1 MEAAEAAA
9 RTLPHRA
16 DFTGW
21 IEVPGRGEYRLALG
35 ALKQLAHDMGLSPG
49 NKIVTAAM
57 ERRSGAFCSA
67 FLRGLFDADGSVQ
80 GQQTKGVSVRLAQSD
95 LDTLEAAQR
104 ILLRL
109 GIVATIYKQRRQEGF
124 KRLPDG
130 KGGHES
136 YAVRDQHELV
146 ISGDNLFVYRDRI
159 GFSDTVKSTT
169 LNHLLA
175 NYRRAP
181 NREYFCATVEAVE
194 EAEAAEVFDAAVPGL
209 NAFDANGLWAH
220 NCGEQPLP
228 PYGACLLGSI
238 NLAKLVKNPFDEN
251 ATLDEDELAR
261 LTRTAVRMLDNVID
275 ISRFPLE
282 AQRAEARAKRRIG
295 LGVTG
300 LADALIFCRVRYG
313 SPESLK
319 LIDRWLSVLCHAAY
333 DASADIAAEKGAFPL
348 FDREEFLARP
358 FVQRLPQTIRDKI
371 AAHGI
376 RNGLVTSIAPTGTI
390 SLFADNVSSG
400 IEPVFAYSFTRH
412 VLRADGTRSEE
423 RVSDYAW
430 RAFRARFGEDA
441 TLPDYFVSAQELSP
455 DDHLAVQAVA
465 QKHIDSSISKTINV
479 PQSISFEAFKD
490 VYLKAYETG
499 CKGCTTYR
507 PNAITGA
514 VLETPI
520 ESKNIETKPIENA
533 DQPSLPL
540 PVQKGAG
547 DVVYM
552 TRPLDRPELLTGQTY
567 KIKWQDSDHAFYITV
582 NDIEQD
588 GRRRPFEIFINS
600 KNMEAYAWT
609 LALTRMVSA
618 VFRRGGDV
626 SFVVDE
632 LKAVFDPRGGQWMGG
647 RYVPSLLAAIGEVIE
662 RHLVATGFMTPR
674 DSVLPREERRAVA
687 MAAEGAPARYCPRC
701 SSPSFV
707 KIEGCDTCLSCGYSR
722 CG

>member
-1 MEAAEAAA
+1 QRTVNGADERPGIRGVMEAAEAAA

-57 ERRSGAFCSA
+57 ERRSSAFCSA

-130 KGGHES
+130 KGGHKS

-282 AQRAEARAKRRIG
+282 AQRAEAMAKRRIG

-358 FVQRLPQTIRDKI
+358 F
-371 AAHGI
+371 
-376 RNGLVTSIAPTGTI
+376 
-390 SLFADNVSSG
+390 
-400 IEPVFAYSFTRH
+400 
-412 VLRADGTRSEE
+412 
-423 RVSDYAW
+423 
-430 RAFRARFGEDA
+430 
-441 TLPDYFVSAQELSP
+441 
-455 DDHLAVQAVA
+455 
-465 QKHIDSSISKTINV
+465 
-479 PQSISFEAFKD
+479 
-490 VYLKAYETG
+490 
-499 CKGCTTYR
+499 
-507 PNAITGA
+507 
-514 VLETPI
+514 
-520 ESKNIETKPIENA
+520 
-533 DQPSLPL
+533 
-540 PVQKGAG
+540 
-547 DVVYM
+547 
-552 TRPLDRPELLTGQTY
+552 
-567 KIKWQDSDHAFYITV
+567 
-582 NDIEQD
+582 
-588 GRRRPFEIFINS
+588 
-600 KNMEAYAWT
+600 
-609 LALTRMVSA
+609 
-618 VFRRGGDV
+618 
-626 SFVVDE
+626 
-632 LKAVFDPRGGQWMGG
+632 
-647 RYVPSLLAAIGEVIE
+647 
-662 RHLVATGFMTPR
+662 
-674 DSVLPREERRAVA
+674 
-687 MAAEGAPARYCPRC
+687 
-701 SSPSFV
+701 
-707 KIEGCDTCLSCGYSR
+707 
-722 CG
+722 